1 MLSRRSCC
9 IVGVFVSL
17 YAMPNVHAVSYYVSS
32 TGSDASAGT
41 SIAPWHTLQHA
52 ANVVGPGDSVTV
64 GAGNYTGFYLD
75 TSGTA
80 ANPITFFAEPG
91 VLINQR
97 NATTPDG
104 INLEGASYVVIDG
117 FSING
122 MPRAGVR
129 SVGFPEDFAEFVTVR
144 NVTTTNNGNWGIFT
158 GHVNDLVIES
168 NTTSGS
174 INEHGI
180 YVSNSGDRPT
190 IRNNVS
196 FGNHSNGIHMNGDA
210 SQGGDGIISGA
221 LVSGNRIYDN
231 GTGGGSGINMDGVQN
246 SRIENNLLYNNHA
259 SGISLYMIDG
269 GGGSSGNVVVNNTIV
284 EASDAR
290 WALNIQSGS
299 TNNTVRNNILL
310 NSHPSRG
317 AIDISPDSLPGFT
330 SDYNAVISR
339 FTKDDGSSILSL
351 AQWQAATGNDL
362 HSFVAT
368 ASQLF
373 ANPAT
378 NDYRLKAGG
387 PAINTGTSSFAPY
400 ADIEAAMRPAGG
412 SFDIGTYEFGA
423 LAGDYNRDGSVDA
436 ADYVLWRNSRGAMV
450 TRYSAADGNGNGVI
464 DPADYARWR
473 ASFDNGALGVGAA
486 VDPAEVPEASSE
498 ALATFLLAA
507 VGNLCLR
514 SARFKLRR

>member
-1 MLSRRSCC
+1 MISRRSYC
-9 IVGVFVSL
+9 FVALLISL
-17 YAMPNVHAVSYYVSS
+17 YAMPNAHAASYYVSP
-32 TGSDASAGT
+32 TGNDASAGT
-41 SIAPWHTLQHA
+41 SLAPWHTLQHA

-64 GAGNYTGFYLD
+64 RQGNYTGFYLD

-117 FSING
+117 FSITG

-144 NVTTTNNGNWGIFT
+144 NVTATNNGNWGIFT

-168 NTTSGS
+168 NATSGS

-180 YVSNSGDRPT
+180 YVSNSGDRPN

-196 FGNHSNGIHMNGDA
+196 FGNRSNGIHMNGDA

-269 GGGSSGNVVVNNTIV
+269 GGGSSGNIVVNNTIV

-290 WALNIQSGS
+290 WALNIQSSS

-310 NSHPSRG
+310 NNHPTRG
-317 AIDISPDSLPGFT
+317 AIDFSPDSLPGFT

-368 ASQLF
+368 ATQLF
-373 ANPAT
+373 ANPAI
-378 NDYRLKAGG
+378 NDYHLKAGG

-400 ADIEAAMRPAGG
+400 ADIDAALRPAGG
-412 SFDIGTYEFGA
+412 TFDIGAYEFGA
-423 LAGDYNRDGSVDA
+423 LAGDYNRDGSVNA
-436 ADYVLWRNSRGAMV
+436 ADYVLWRNSQGTIV
-450 TRYSAADGNGNGVI
+450 TRYSVADGDGNGVI
-464 DPADYARWR
+464 DQADYARWR
-473 ASFDNGALGVGAA
+473 ASFGSGALGVGS
-486 VDPAEVPEASSE
+486 VVNPAEVPEVSS
-498 ALATFLLAA
+498 AAFATFLLAA
-507 VGNLCLR
+507 VGSIYSPSTRL
-514 SARFKLRR
+514 KLRR